1 VVVIEPI
8 IARAG
13 GYEARTDGRAIEVR
27 RSNGVVVGEGRI
39 GLFGGSFRVGDYE
52 GELDEHVRSAL
63 AELLQEHE
71 TDIVVRWI
79 ASERRGPLS

>member
-1 VVVIEPI
+1 MIEPI

-13 GYEARTDGRAIEVR
+13 GYEARTDGRALEIR

-39 GLFGGSFRVGDYE
+39 GLFGGSFQVGDYE
-52 GELDEHVRSAL
+52 GKLDEHVHHAIV
-63 AELLQEHE
+63 ELLQEHE

>member
-1 VVVIEPI
+1 MIEPI
-8 IARAG
+8 IAHAE
-13 GYEARTDGRAIEVR
+13 GYEAWTDGRALEIR

-39 GLFGGSFRVGDYE
+39 NLFGGAFRVGDYT
-52 GELDEHVRSAL
+52 GELDEHVMKAIE
-63 AELLQEHE
+63 ELLQEHE